1 MPVYHAGGGAPAVAG
16 RVRRRSIVAAVAAP
30 ALLAGASVARG
41 QTESYPSRPITII
54 APLAAGSAA
63 DSLMRDLAQQLSGV
77 LGQPA
82 VVVNRVGAGGNIGT
96 TAIARSAPDGYTIGQ
111 VSQGNMVINMALY
124 RDTGYDPVRDFAPI
138 AVVAA
143 MSNVMVVSRRSP
155 HRSVREVVEAI
166 RAKPPGT
173 VTYSSSGVGTSMHVA
188 GVVFAR
194 ATDTELT
201 HVPYTGAPAAMAAII
216 SGDVDTGFF
225 NIPAA
230 KGLIAA
236 GDLRPLAVTTARRSP
251 SLPDLPTLEEA
262 GLRGYD
268 VSTWIGFVAPA
279 GTPPAIIERIHGAL
293 DRVLS
298 RPALR
303 EKLTT
308 QGFDLA
314 PVPLGGPAEFSRLI
328 QDDLAKWPAI
338 VRAAGAKAE

>member
-1 MPVYHAGGGAPAVAG
+1 M
-16 RVRRRSIVAAVAAP
+16 
-30 ALLAGASVARG
+30 ARG

-63 DSLMRDLAQQLSGV
+63 DSLMRDLAQQLSSV

-96 TAIARSAPDGYTIGQ
+96 TAIARSAPDGYTLGQ
-111 VSQGNMVINMALY
+111 VSQGNMVINTAFY
-124 RDTGYDPVRDFAPI
+124 RDIGYDPIRDFAPI

-143 MSNVMVVSRRSP
+143 MSNVMVVSRHSP
-155 HRSVREVVEAI
+155 YRSVREVIEAI

-173 VTYSSSGVGTSMHVA
+173 VTYSSSGVGTSMHIA
-188 GVVFAR
+188 GAMFAR
-194 ATDTELT
+194 TTDTELT
-201 HVPYTGAPAAMAAII
+201 HIPYTGAPAAMTAII

-230 KGLIAA
+230 KGLLAA
-236 GDLRPLAVTTARRSP
+236 GDLRPLAVTAMRRSA

-262 GLRGYD
+262 GLQNYD
-268 VSTWIGFVAPA
+268 VSTWLGLVAPA
-279 GTPPAIIERIHGAL
+279 GTPPLIIERIHKTL
-293 DRVLS
+293 DQILS
-298 RPALR
+298 QPALR

-308 QGFDLA
+308 QGFDL
-314 PVPLGGPAEFSRLI
+314 PPGSVPGPAEFLQLI

-338 VRAAGAKAE
+338 LRQAGAKPE

>member
-1 MPVYHAGGGAPAVAG
+1 MAVCRTNGGSPVVA
-16 RVRRRSIVAAVAAP
+16 RCIRRRSILAAVAAP
-30 ALLAGASVARG
+30 ALFARTSGAYG

-63 DSLMRDLAQQLSGV
+63 DSLIRDLVQQLSGV

-143 MSNVMVVSRRSP
+143 MSNVMVVSRQSP
-155 HRSVREVVEAI
+155 HRSVGEVVEAI
-166 RAKPPGT
+166 RAKPQGI

-188 GVVFAR
+188 GAIFAR
-194 ATDTELT
+194 ATRTELT
-201 HVPYTGAPAAMAAII
+201 HVPYTGAPAAMTAII
-216 SGDVDTGFF
+216 SGEVDTGFF

-236 GDLRPLAVTTARRSP
+236 GDLRPLAVTTARRSA
-251 SLPDLPTLEEA
+251 SLPELPTLEEA
-262 GLRGYD
+262 GLRDYD
-268 VSTWIGFVAPA
+268 VSTWLGLVAPA
-279 GTPPAIIERIHGAL
+279 GTPPAIIERVHGAL
-293 DRVLS
+293 TKVLS

-303 EKLTT
+303 ERLTA
-308 QGFDLA
+308 QGFDL
-314 PVPLGGPAEFSRLI
+314 PPLPLGGPAEFSRLI
-328 QDDLAKWPAI
+328 RDDLAKWPAI
-338 VRAAGAKAE
+338 MRETGVKPE

>member
-1 MPVYHAGGGAPAVAG
+1 MPVYGAGGGSPAVA
-16 RVRRRSIVAAVAAP
+16 RCIRRRSIVAAVAAP
-30 ALLAGASVARG
+30 ALLARASGARG

-63 DSLMRDLAQQLSGV
+63 DSLIRDLAQQLSGL

-82 VVVNRVGAGGNIGT
+82 MVVNRVGAGGNIGT

-111 VSQGNMVINMALY
+111 VSQGNMVINTALY
-124 RDTGYDPVRDFAPI
+124 RDTGYDPIRDFAPI

-143 MSNVMVVSRRSP
+143 MSNVMVVSRHSP
-155 HRSVREVVEAI
+155 FRSVREVVEAI
-166 RAKPPGT
+166 RAKPSGM

-188 GVVFAR
+188 GVMFAR
-194 ATDTELT
+194 ATGTELT
-201 HVPYTGAPAAMAAII
+201 HVPYTGAPAAMTAII

-236 GDLRPLAVTTARRSP
+236 GDLRPLAITTARRSA

-262 GLRGYD
+262 GLRDYD
-268 VSTWIGFVAPA
+268 VSTWLGFVAPA

-293 DRVLS
+293 DQILS

-303 EKLTT
+303 EKLTA
-308 QGFDLA
+308 QGFDL
-314 PVPLGGPAEFSRLI
+314 PPLRLGGPAEFSRLI

-338 VRAAGAKAE
+338 MRAAGVKPE

>member
-1 MPVYHAGGGAPAVAG
+1 MPVYHVGGDPPAVAG
-16 RVRRRSIVAAVAAP
+16 RIRRRSIVAAVAAP
-30 ALLAGASVARG
+30 ALLARASVARG

-111 VSQGNMVINMALY
+111 VSQGNMVINMAFY

-143 MSNVMVVSRRSP
+143 MSNVMVVSRHSP

-188 GVVFAR
+188 GAVFAR
-194 ATDTELT
+194 AIHTELT
-201 HVPYTGAPAAMAAII
+201 HVPYTGAPAAMTAII

-236 GDLRPLAVTTARRSP
+236 GDLRPLAVTTARRSA
-251 SLPDLPTLEEA
+251 SLPELPTLEEA
-262 GLRGYD
+262 GLRDYD

-338 VRAAGAKAE
+338 VREAGAKAE